1 MLEQISIFA
10 ENTKGAMQK
19 MTQIL
24 QDENINILGSVT
36 HDGAEYGTVRMIVSD
51 TDKAY
56 NAFRNAG
63 YLCCKTEVLGIL
75 IEDKV
80 GEMNKLLLAIAE
92 TNVSVDYVYL
102 TFDRESAKPVLIIR
116 VNDIMEVEESLI
128 NKGFRS
134 LGN

>member
-24 QDENINILGSVT
+24 MEENINILGSVT

-56 NAFRNAG
+56 QAFVKAG
-63 YLCCKTEVLGIL
+63 YLCRKIEVMGIQ

-80 GEMNKLLLAIAE
+80 GEMNRLLLAIAE
-92 TNVSVDYVYL
+92 TNTSIDYVYL
-102 TFDRESAKPVLIIR
+102 TFNRESAMPVLIIR
-116 VNDIMEVEESLI
+116 MDDIMEVEESLI
-128 NKGFRS
+128 NKGFKA
-134 LGN
+134 L